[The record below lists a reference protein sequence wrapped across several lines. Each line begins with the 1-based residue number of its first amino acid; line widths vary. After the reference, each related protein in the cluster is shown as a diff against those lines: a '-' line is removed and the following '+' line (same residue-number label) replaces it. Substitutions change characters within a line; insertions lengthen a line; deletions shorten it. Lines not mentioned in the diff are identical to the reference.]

1 MDTLASEVFLD
12 QLIYNQRK
20 TIRFY
25 SSFVVGLAILGFI
38 VIALAFLSLIWLPP
52 GFPNVS
58 DVFKALFGLGGSFVL
73 GLGGYQYKEVSKGK
87 EKIQSFEL
95 IKGEIKSL
103 KDIPKTKRSRTQ
115 KQIEEFMWKC
125 IERTA
130 LG

>member
-1 MDTLASEVFLD
+1 MDIAASEAFLD
-12 QLIYNQRK
+12 QQICNQRE

-25 SSFVVGLAILGFI
+25 KSFVVGLAILGFI
-38 VIALAFLSLIWLPP
+38 VIALAFLSLIW
-52 GFPNVS
+52 FPNIS
-58 DVFKALFGLGGSFVL
+58 DVFKGLFGLGGSFVL

-103 KDIPKTKRSRTQ
+103 KDTPRAKRGRSQ
-115 KQIEEFMWKC
+115 KQIEEFIWKC
-125 IERTA
+125 IERAA